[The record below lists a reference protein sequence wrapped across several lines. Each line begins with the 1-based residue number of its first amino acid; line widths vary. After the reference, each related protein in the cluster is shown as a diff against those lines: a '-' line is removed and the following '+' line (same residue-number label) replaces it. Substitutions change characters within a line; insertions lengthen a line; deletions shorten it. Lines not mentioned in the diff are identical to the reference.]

1 VHCLRC
7 RAAVPADAR
16 FCPSCG
22 SPQWRSCSHC
32 GASNQPGDRFC
43 KGCGKSLAESASPA
57 GAARPEEAEGKR
69 EAERRNLTVMFCDLV
84 GSVALSTALDAEDL
98 RDLIRAYQQSCA
110 GAIARYD
117 GHIAQ
122 YLGDGVLAYFGY
134 PVAHED
140 DARRAVHAAL
150 DTVESLA
157 PLAARWR
164 REAGVT
170 LRVRVGVHSGQAVVG
185 EMGAAGHSQMLATG
199 ETPNIAA
206 RIQGLAEPDTIVI
219 SEATQNL
226 VRGYFRLDPLV
237 RRPVEGIGQP
247 LSLFRVI
254 GRTGASTRLAA
265 VGEESLLPFVGRGA
279 LIDDLQ
285 QRWTGAAAGRGHAMM
300 LQGEPGMG
308 KSRVLRALR
317 ERLALPPSAVVELQC
332 SPYQQSSAFAPLIET
347 IERAFGLVREH
358 SAAERGAALAA
369 ALAVVPSPNPA
380 ETLTLLADLLSVER
394 PSGHADLAMTP
405 QRQRR
410 RTIELLVELLLQ
422 RARGQPLLLVVED
435 LHWADPS
442 TLDVID
448 EVVQR
453 APEEALLVVMTHRPD
468 FVPAWARSICVTQV
482 TVGPLETEAAA
493 AIVRNVNGGRSLPG
507 GLLPLVLARAE
518 GNPLYLEEITRV
530 VLDAGALH
538 EEPLQAERSIP
549 ATVQESLA
557 ARIDRLGPAKPIAQ
571 LAAALGRRFSYELL
585 RVMADMVP
593 TGLEHALEQLVSENL
608 LVQLGTPPQADYS
621 FKHALLRDAAYQS
634 LLRSRRREIHATIAR
649 TLVERFPQTCEAQ
662 PEVPARHYT
671 EAGDSA
677 EAIALWRKAGE
688 RAMARSA
695 QAEATAHF
703 GQALMLVRKL
713 PAGPERTQAELGLLM
728 TLGPL
733 QMATRGYADP
743 SVAQTYREAREICN
757 AIGEAP
763 QLVPV
768 LFGLWAYHVVGGD
781 LRIALYL
788 GDQILRQLQ
797 ETGGDDGG
805 LLLEAQVVRGV
816 TQYFRGE
823 FEDAC
828 ATLRAGIALY
838 DPAKHRA
845 HAQVFGQEPGMALH
859 VYLAKALAV
868 VGDETLAAAHARE
881 AARIAEETGHFH
893 TSGFCMTYEMVVHLL
908 AGDAAAVAPLA
919 ERCAVLA
926 RDQCFPIWE
935 AASQL
940 LGGWAAVAQGDSA
953 GGLPRMREGL
963 SRWRATGTTLYAP
976 YWAGLLAEALAAQ
989 GQVDEAGALIDAAV
1003 SEEEGGEERLS
1014 LAELW
1019 RLRAALALQRHGR
1032 AAEAAARAD
1041 LAQAMA
1047 LSRAQGAG
1055 LWLRRAEATL
1065 AALEARLQPSG

>member
-1 VHCLRC
+1 M
-7 RAAVPADAR
+7 
-16 FCPSCG
+16 
-22 SPQWRSCSHC
+22 HC

-43 KGCGKSLAESASPA
+43 KGCGKPLA
-57 GAARPEEAEGKR
+57 EAEGLAARGGPDAEAAR

-84 GSVALSTALDAEDL
+84 GSVALSTELDAEDL
-98 RDLIRAYQQSCA
+98 RDLIRAYQQTCA
-110 GAIARYD
+110 SAIARYD

-206 RIQGLAEPDTIVI
+206 RIQGLAEPNTIVI

-265 VGEESLLPFVGRGA
+265 VGDESLLPFVGRGA
-279 LIDDLQ
+279 LIDELQ
-285 QRWTGAAAGRGHAMM
+285 RRWNAAVAGQGHAVM

-317 ERLALPPSAVVELQC
+317 ERLALPPSGVVELQC
-332 SPYQQSSAFAPLIET
+332 SPYQQSSAFAPMIET
-347 IERAFGLVREH
+347 MERAFGLAREH
-358 SAAERGAALAA
+358 SPGERGAALAA
-369 ALAVVPSPNPA
+369 ALAVVPSSNPP
-380 ETLTLLADLLSVER
+380 ETLTLLSDLLSVER
-394 PSGHADLAMTP
+394 PPGHADLAVTP

-410 RTIELLVELLLQ
+410 RTIELLMELLMQ
-422 RARGQPLLLVVED
+422 RARRQPLLLVVED
-435 LHWADPS
+435 MHWADPS

-448 EVVQR
+448 EIVQR
-453 APEEALLVVMTHRPD
+453 APEAALLVVMTHRPE
-468 FVPAWARSICVTQV
+468 FVPAWARAAGTAHVTQV
-482 TVGPLETEAAA
+482 TLGALEHEAAT
-493 AIVRNVNGGRSLPG
+493 AIVRNVSSGRSLPA
-507 GLLPLVLARAE
+507 GLLQLVLARAE

-530 VLDAGALH
+530 VLDAGAMH
-538 EEPLQAERSIP
+538 EEPLDAERSIP

-571 LAAALGRRFSYELL
+571 LAAALGRQFSYELL

-608 LVQLGTPPQADYS
+608 LVQQGTPPQADYS

-662 PEVPARHYT
+662 PEVAARHYT
-671 EAGDSA
+671 EAGDSGR
-677 EAIALWRKAGE
+677 AIALWRKAGE

-695 QAEATAHF
+695 QAEAAAHF
-703 GQALMLVRKL
+703 GQALALVRKL

-797 ETGGDDGG
+797 DAGDDGG

-838 DPAKHRA
+838 DPAQHRA

-868 VGDETLAAAHARE
+868 VGDTAAAAAHARE
-881 AARIAEETGHFH
+881 AARIAEETGHYH

-908 AGDAAAVAPLA
+908 AGDAAAVAPLS
-919 ERCAVLA
+919 EDCAALA
-926 RDQCFPIWE
+926 REQCFPIWE
-935 AASQL
+935 AASEL
-940 LGGWAAVAQGDSA
+940 LGGWAAVAQGNSA
-953 GGLPRMREGL
+953 RGLSRMREGL

-989 GQVDEAGALIDAAV
+989 GQVDEASVLIDAAV

-1032 AAEAAARAD
+1032 AAEAGARAD

-1047 LSRAQGAG
+1047 LARAQGAG

>member
-1 VHCLRC
+1 VHCPRC

-22 SPQWRSCSHC
+22 SPQWRNCTHC

-43 KGCGKSLAESASPA
+43 KGCGKPLAETDAPA
-57 GAARPEEAEGKR
+57 GPVGPDADSAR
-69 EAERRNLTVMFCDLV
+69 EAERRNLTVVFCDLV

-98 RDLIRAYQQSCA
+98 RDLIRAYQQTCA
-110 GAIARYD
+110 SAIARYD
-117 GHIAQ
+117 GHVAQ

-157 PLAARWR
+157 PVAARWR

-170 LRVRVGVHSGQAVVG
+170 LRVRIGVHSGQAVVG
-185 EMGAAGHSQMLATG
+185 EMGGAGHSQMLATG

-206 RIQGLAEPDTIVI
+206 RIQGLAEPNTIVI

-237 RRPVEGIGQP
+237 RRPIEGIGHP

-279 LIDDLQ
+279 LVDELQ
-285 QRWTGAAAGRGHAMM
+285 QRWNSAAAGHGHAVV

-308 KSRVLRALR
+308 KSRVVRALR
-317 ERLALPPSAVVELQC
+317 ERLALPPSAVVEMQC
-332 SPYQQSSAFAPLIET
+332 SPYQQSSAFAPMIET
-347 IERAFGLVREH
+347 MERAFGLVREH
-358 SAAERGAALAA
+358 SPAERGAALAA
-369 ALAVVPSPNPA
+369 ALAVVPSSNPP

-394 PSGHADLAMTP
+394 PPGHADLAMTP

-410 RTIELLVELLLQ
+410 RTIELLMELLLQ
-422 RARGQPLLLVVED
+422 RARRQPLLLVVED
-435 LHWADPS
+435 MHWADPS
-442 TLDVID
+442 TLDVVD
-448 EVVQR
+448 EIVQR
-453 APEEALLVVMTHRPD
+453 VPEAALLVVMTHRPE
-468 FVPAWARSICVTQV
+468 FVPAWARGAGVTQV
-482 TVGPLETEAAA
+482 TLGALEDEAAA

-518 GNPLYLEEITRV
+518 GNPPYLEEITRV

-538 EEPLQAERSIP
+538 DEPLEAERSIP

-571 LAAALGRRFSYELL
+571 LAAALGRQFSYELL
-585 RVMADMVP
+585 RAMADMVP

-608 LVQLGTPPQADYS
+608 LVQQGTPPQADYS

-662 PEVPARHYT
+662 PEVAARHYT

-695 QAEATAHF
+695 QAEAAAHF
-703 GQALMLVRKL
+703 NQALALVRKL
-713 PAGPERTQAELGLLM
+713 PPGPERTQAELGLLM

-797 ETGGDDGG
+797 DAGDDGG

-838 DPAKHRA
+838 DPAQHRA

-868 VGDETLAAAHARE
+868 VGDGAAAAAHARE

-919 ERCAVLA
+919 ERCAALA
-926 RDQCFPIWE
+926 REQCFPIWE
-935 AASQL
+935 AASEL
-940 LGGWAAVAQGDSA
+940 LGGWAAGAQGDRA
-953 GGLPRMREGL
+953 RGLARMREGL
-963 SRWRATGTTLYAP
+963 TRWRATGTTLYAP
-976 YWAGLLAEALAAQ
+976 YWSGLLAEALAAQ
-989 GQVDEAGALIDAAV
+989 GLIDEASVLIDAAV
-1003 SEEEGGEERLS
+1003 AEEEGGEERLS

-1032 AAEAAARAD
+1032 AAEATARAD
-1041 LAQAMA
+1041 LAQSMA
-1047 LSRAQGAG
+1047 LARAQGAG

-1065 AALEARLQPSG
+1065 AALEGRLQTNG

>member
-1 VHCLRC
+1 MHCLRC

-43 KGCGKSLAESASPA
+43 KGCGKPLAETEGPA
-57 GAARPEEAEGKR
+57 GAGGPDSEAAR

-84 GSVALSTALDAEDL
+84 GSVALSTELDAEDL
-98 RDLIRAYQQSCA
+98 RDLIRAYQQTCA
-110 GAIARYD
+110 SAIARYD

-150 DTVESLA
+150 DAVESLA
-157 PLAARWR
+157 PLAARWH

-206 RIQGLAEPDTIVI
+206 RIQGLAEPNTIVI

-226 VRGYFRLDPLV
+226 VRGYFRLDPLM

-247 LSLFRVI
+247 LALFRVI

-265 VGEESLLPFVGRGA
+265 VGDESLLPFVGRGA
-279 LIDDLQ
+279 LVDELQ
-285 QRWTGAAAGRGHAMM
+285 QRWSAAVAGQGHAVM

-308 KSRVLRALR
+308 KSRVVRALR

-332 SPYQQSSAFAPLIET
+332 SPYQQSSAFAPMIET
-347 IERAFGLVREH
+347 LERAFGLVREH
-358 SAAERGAALAA
+358 SPAERGAALAA
-369 ALAVVPSPNPA
+369 ALAVVPSSNPP
-380 ETLTLLADLLSVER
+380 ETLTLLSDLLSVER
-394 PSGHADLAMTP
+394 PPGHADLGVTP

-410 RTIELLVELLLQ
+410 RTIELLMELLLQ
-422 RARGQPLLLVVED
+422 RARRQPLLLVVED
-435 LHWADPS
+435 MHWADPS
-442 TLDVID
+442 TLDVVD
-448 EVVQR
+448 EIVQR
-453 APEEALLVVMTHRPD
+453 ASEAALLVVMTHRPE
-468 FVPAWARSICVTQV
+468 FVPAWARAAGVTQV
-482 TVGPLETEAAA
+482 TVGALENEAAA
-493 AIVRNVNGGRSLPG
+493 AIVRNVNSGRPLPG
-507 GLLPLVLARAE
+507 GLMQLVLARAE

-530 VLDAGALH
+530 VLDAGAMH
-538 EEPLQAERSIP
+538 EEPLDAERSIP

-571 LAAALGRRFSYELL
+571 LAAALGRQFSYELL

-593 TGLEHALEQLVSENL
+593 TGLEHALEHLVSENL
-608 LVQLGTPPQADYS
+608 LVQQGTPPQADYS

-662 PEVPARHYT
+662 PEVAARHYT

-677 EAIALWRKAGE
+677 EAITLWRKAGE

-695 QAEATAHF
+695 QAEAAAHF
-703 GQALMLVRKL
+703 GQALALVRKL

-797 ETGGDDGG
+797 DAGDDGG

-816 TQYFRGE
+816 TQYFRGD

-838 DPAKHRA
+838 DPARHRA

-859 VYLAKALAV
+859 IYLAKALAV
-868 VGDETLAAAHARE
+868 VGDATGAAVHARE
-881 AARIAEETGHFH
+881 AARIAEETGHHH

-908 AGDAAAVAPLA
+908 AGDAEAVAPLA
-919 ERCAVLA
+919 EDCAALA
-926 RDQCFPIWE
+926 REQCFPIWE
-935 AASQL
+935 AASEL
-940 LGGWAAVAQGDSA
+940 LGGWAAVTRGDSA
-953 GGLPRMREGL
+953 RGLPRMREGL

-989 GQVDEAGALIDAAV
+989 GQIDEASVLIDAAV
-1003 SEEEGGEERLS
+1003 GEEEGGEERLS

-1032 AAEAAARAD
+1032 AAEAGARAD

-1047 LSRAQGAG
+1047 LARAQGAG

>member
-1 VHCLRC
+1 MHCPRC

-16 FCPSCG
+16 FCPACG
-22 SPQWRSCSHC
+22 SPQWRNCAHC

-43 KGCGKSLAESASPA
+43 KGCGKSLAEGP
-57 GAARPEEAEGKR
+57 GGPEAEAAAR

-84 GSVALSTALDAEDL
+84 GSVALSTELDAEDL
-98 RDLIRAYQQSCA
+98 RDLIRAYQQTCA
-110 GAIARYD
+110 SAIARYD

-134 PVAHED
+134 PAAHED

-150 DTVESLA
+150 DTVDGLA

-170 LRVRVGVHSGQAVVG
+170 LRVRIGVHSGQAVVG

-206 RIQGLAEPDTIVI
+206 RIQSLAEPNTIVI

-265 VGEESLLPFVGRGA
+265 VGEESLLPFVGRGT
-279 LIDDLQ
+279 LIDELQ
-285 QRWTGAAAGRGHAMM
+285 QRWSSAVDGHGHAVM

-317 ERLALPPSAVVELQC
+317 ERLALPPSGVVELQC

-347 IERAFGLVREH
+347 MERSFGLVREH

-369 ALAVVPSPNPA
+369 ALALVPSSNPP

-394 PSGHADLAMTP
+394 PAGHADLAMTP

-410 RTIELLVELLLQ
+410 RTIELLTELLLQ
-422 RARGQPLLLVVED
+422 RAGRQPLLLVVED
-435 LHWADPS
+435 MHWADPS

-448 EVVQR
+448 EIVQH
-453 APEEALLVVMTHRPD
+453 APQAALLVVMTHRPE
-468 FVPAWARSICVTQV
+468 FVPAWARAAGVTQFSL
-482 TVGPLETEAAA
+482 GALENEAAA
-493 AIVRNVNGGRSLPG
+493 AIVRNVNGGRSLPA
-507 GLLPLVLARAE
+507 GLLQLVLARAE

-530 VLDAGALH
+530 VLDAGALND
-538 EEPLQAERSIP
+538 EPLDAERSIP

-571 LAAALGRRFSYELL
+571 LAAALGRQFSYELL

-593 TGLEHALEQLVSENL
+593 AGLEHALEQLVSENL
-608 LVQLGTPPQADYS
+608 LVQQGTPPQADYS

-662 PEVPARHYT
+662 PEVPARHFT

-695 QAEATAHF
+695 QAEAAAHF
-703 GQALMLVRKL
+703 GQALALVRKL
-713 PAGPERTQAELGLLM
+713 APGAERTQAELGLLM

-757 AIGEAP
+757 AIGETP

-797 ETGGDDGG
+797 EAGDDGG

-838 DPAKHRA
+838 DPAQHRA

-859 VYLAKALAV
+859 VYLAKALAA
-868 VGDETLAAAHARE
+868 VGEDANAAAHARE

-893 TSGFCMTYEMVVHLL
+893 TSGFCMTYEMVVHVM
-908 AGDAAAVAPLA
+908 AGNAAAVAPLA
-919 ERCAVLA
+919 ARCAVLA
-926 RDQCFPIWE
+926 REQCFPIWE
-935 AASQL
+935 AASEL
-940 LGGWAAVAQGDSA
+940 LGGWADAMLGDSA
-953 GGLPRMREGL
+953 QGLPRMREGL

-976 YWAGLLAEALAAQ
+976 YWSGLLAEALAAH
-989 GQVDEAGALIDAAV
+989 GQIDEASVLIDAAV
-1003 SEEEGGEERLS
+1003 AEEEGGEERVS

-1047 LSRAQGAG
+1047 LAREQGAG

-1065 AALEARLQPSG
+1065 AELESRLQPIG